1 LNFADIF
8 GVRKLESLGYGMA
21 CLRDPTFSRFSTT
34 PTCDRQ
40 TDRHA
45 ALAWRRAVKTT
56 DLFDGA
62 VDDVVISRV
71 RIERSELHPAHAQLG
86 RSVAD
91 EAADISA
98 DLTSQQRAI
107 LTNKSEPG
115 A

>member
-1 LNFADIF
+1 
-8 GVRKLESLGYGMA
+8 V
-21 CLRDPTFSRFSTT
+21 
-34 PTCDRQ
+34 
-40 TDRHA
+40 TDRHITTA
-45 ALAWRRAVKTT
+45 YTAPAWHRAVKTT

-62 VDDVVISRV
+62 VDGVVVSRV

-107 LTNKSEPG
+107 LTSLNQPPENSNSLTHQPPELQTCTLM
-115 A
+115 ARRHCTNRIREL